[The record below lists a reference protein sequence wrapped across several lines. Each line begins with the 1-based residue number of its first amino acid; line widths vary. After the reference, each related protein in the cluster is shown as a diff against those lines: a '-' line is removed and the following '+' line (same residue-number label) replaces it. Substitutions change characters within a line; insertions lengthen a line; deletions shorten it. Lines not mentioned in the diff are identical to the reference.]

1 MHNSPARKD
10 RDRNSG
16 FLTPLLYLD
25 FLGGIK
31 GSQMIP
37 PYAMWCAPTT
47 STTQSFGPGFFFS
60 LFLMYDFTTLDDG
73 SNHHLTSL
81 ELRPFHER

>member
-25 FLGGIK
+25 FLGGTK
-31 GSQMIP
+31 RLSQMIP
-37 PYAMWCAPTT
+37 PYAMWFASAT
-47 STTQSFGPGFFFS
+47 STTQSFEPGFSFLFFS
-60 LFLMYDFTTLDDG
+60 CTISRPWMTDTT
-73 SNHHLTSL
+73 TT
-81 ELRPFHER
+81 

>member
-1 MHNSPARKD
+1 MHYSPARKD

-31 GSQMIP
+31 RLSQMIP
-37 PYAMWCAPTT
+37 PYAMWCVLTT
-47 STTQSFGPGFFFS
+47 STRHSFEPGFFSFLFFS
-60 LFLMYDFTTLDDG
+60 CTISRPWMTDTITT
-73 SNHHLTSL
+73 
-81 ELRPFHER
+81 

>member
-1 MHNSPARKD
+1 MHYSPARKD

-31 GSQMIP
+31 RLSQMIP
-37 PYAMWCAPTT
+37 PYAMWCVLTT
-47 STTQSFGPGFFFS
+47 SQQHIPLDLVFFFFS
-60 LFLMYDFTTLDDG
+60 F
-73 SNHHLTSL
+73 SHV
-81 ELRPFHER
+81 RFHDLG